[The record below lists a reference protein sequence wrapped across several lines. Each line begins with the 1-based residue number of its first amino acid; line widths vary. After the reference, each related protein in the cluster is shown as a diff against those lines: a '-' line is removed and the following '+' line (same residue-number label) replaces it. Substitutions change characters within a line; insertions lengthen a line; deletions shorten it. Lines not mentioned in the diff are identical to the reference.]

1 MSTINTILIKRRLS
15 SSPLDTIPVLSGGE
29 LAFSEKNNTLY
40 YGASSG
46 TIEIGGDGAFVSRTL
61 SQTISGDKTFF
72 GLTTLSSTTFS
83 TGSLIDAGGNVI
95 GNLSVPV
102 LSADAATKKYVDDL
116 SSTVAQDFVDR
127 STNQD
132 VSGSKTFFDVSTF
145 KSQVNLEKGLS
156 VTEGV
161 SANSYNINSDIV
173 IDSSKNA
180 SFANIDA
187 SGHLTVQG
195 DLTVYG
201 NSTTIETIVTVASAF
216 SVTNTGSG
224 PALSVTQ
231 TGANDIASFL
241 DDSTTALII
250 KDGGNVGINVANP
263 NERLTVSGNIS
274 ATGNIYAN
282 GELFVDGGG
291 VNTTFYVEDGKVGIN
306 TETPNE
312 ALTVSGNIS
321 ATQNIFAVN
330 GDFTGT
336 LDADGATTL
345 GSTLN
350 VTSNA
355 TFASTVSAVG
365 AVTLDNTLYVSQN
378 STFFANISGQAGV
391 SSLIDFIIDGGSF

>member
-1 MSTINTILIKRRLS
+1 MSTINTILIKRRLPD
-15 SSPLDTIPVLSGGE
+15 SPYNNIPTLSGGE

-46 TIEIGGDGAFVSRTL
+46 TLEIGGDGAFVSRTL
-61 SQTISGDKTFF
+61 SQTIAGDKTFSS
-72 GLTTLSSTTFS
+72 LTTLSSTTFS
-83 TGSLIDAGGNVI
+83 TGSVIDAGGNVI

-102 LSADAATKKYVDDL
+102 LSADAATKQYVDDL
-116 SSTVAQDFVDR
+116 SSTVSQDFVDR
-127 STNQD
+127 TSNQD

-161 SANSYNINSDIV
+161 SANSYNINSDTV

-187 SGHLTVQG
+187 SGDLTVQG

-201 NSTTIETIVTVASAF
+201 SSTTIETTVTVASAF

-263 NERLTVSGNIS
+263 NEKLTVSGNIS
-274 ATGNIYAN
+274 ASQTIY
-282 GELFVDGGG
+282 
-291 VNTTFYVEDGKVGIN
+291 
-306 TETPNE
+306 
-312 ALTVSGNIS
+312 
-321 ATQNIFAVN
+321 AVN

-336 LDADGATTL
+336 FDADGAATL
-345 GSTLN
+345 GSTLY
-350 VTSNA
+350 VTNAA
-355 TFASTVSAVG
+355 TFASSVSAAG
-365 AVTLDNTLYVSQN
+365 AVEFDSTLTVDGITTINNNLIVTGTSSFDNGTITTN
-378 STFFANISGQAGV
+378 GSGTITGTAGV
-391 SSLIDFIIDGGSF
+391 SQLINFIVDGGSF